1 MEEPDEAATPGWDAI
16 KAALAPIYGAAEP
29 LHWGVLIH
37 ARIGGPDFIDGISA
51 YRSQVYVPHWHF
63 ITYGFSELY
72 SKESDVPD
80 VSGFGFELTFR
91 IKSPDAPMWALGLLQ
106 NLGRYVHQTGN
117 GFEAGHYMDLN
128 STIALGV
135 QTDIRAITLVHDP
148 QLPETIAT
156 PNGSLQFLQVVG
168 ITLDELQ
175 AIKCWNSEKFLAA
188 VSDHL
193 PGFVTDLDRK
203 SLLRDPDFKKTVD
216 GAIRRE
222 GSSTGALHLT
232 NVQWRV
238 SRSWLGSRRL
248 TVTIGANGV
257 SDLVAILPARIS
269 FQREFALA
277 GKQVVSFVPAETFT
291 WEEVDAVAIRI
302 SLTARAASELS
313 QTLQVKAGE
322 YSVPSL
328 PSVTIVVE
336 PSTIKDADGNIVDHI
351 G

>member
-1 MEEPDEAATPGWDAI
+1 MDVPDQELSPGWDAI
-16 KAALAPIYGAAEP
+16 NAALEPLYGATEP
-29 LHWGVLIH
+29 LHWGVILH
-37 ARIGGPDFIDGISA
+37 ARIGGPDYIDGISA
-51 YRSQVYVPHWHF
+51 YRSPAYAPHWHF

-91 IKSPDAPMWALGLLQ
+91 NKSPDAPMWALGHLQ

-117 GFEAGHYMDLN
+117 AFAAGHYMNLN
-128 STIALGV
+128 SAIALRV
-135 QTDIRAITLVHDP
+135 QTDIRAITFVHDP
-148 QLPETIAT
+148 QLPETIET

-175 AIKCWNSEKFLAA
+175 AIKCWNSGKFLAA
-188 VSDHL
+188 ASDYL
-193 PGFVTDLDRK
+193 PGFITDLDRK

-216 GAIRRE
+216 YAIGSE
-222 GSSTGALHLT
+222 GSSTGALHVT

-248 TVTIGANGV
+248 TVTMGANGV
-257 SDLVAILPARIS
+257 SDLIAILPARIS
-269 FQREFALA
+269 FQRKFALA
-277 GKQVVSFVPAETFT
+277 GKQVVSFLPAETFG
-291 WEEVDAVAIRI
+291 WEEVDAETVRI
-302 SLTARAASELS
+302 ALSARAAFELS

-322 YSVPSL
+322 YNVPSL

-336 PSTIKDADGNIVDHI
+336 PSTIKDADGNIVDHV